1 MTTNTAEELYD
12 LVLQLPVPER
22 LRLVEKIAHDLS
34 GATPTVPAPF
44 DGSRLVGA
52 APGPKKGTLPT
63 LPRDAWEAALGSIA
77 LGGDALADS
86 EAYYDAP

>member
-1 MTTNTAEELYD
+1 MTTNTAEDLYELI
-12 LVLQLPVPER
+12 LQLPVPER

-34 GATPTVPAPF
+34 GTTDRAPF
-44 DGSRLVGA
+44 DGSKLAGA
-52 APGPKKGTLPT
+52 APGPGRSALPT